1 MSPCSS
7 PWSNV
12 PRFPRYP
19 CRRVSSLIMSVFL
32 VFKLVFSL
40 IDKEVDER
48 PAGRRVGLVSQDM
61 DYDNSFGLSRILRP
75 LTAPSVVVNVNPVH
89 VFPLIDKEVDGPRSG
104 VGLVMVPVFLFSRL
118 GWPGVWGVDFF
129 VRAKTMVL
137 IRVIVENMV

>member
-1 MSPCSS
+1 
-7 PWSNV
+7 
-12 PRFPRYP
+12 
-19 CRRVSSLIMSVFL
+19 MSVFL

-89 VFPLIDKEVDGPRSG
+89 VFPLIDKEVDGPPIGRGSGDGPGFPIFSTWVTRG
-104 VGLVMVPVFLFSRL
+104 VGCGFLLFGPRRWFSS
-118 GWPGVWGVDFF
+118 
-129 VRAKTMVL
+129 A
-137 IRVIVENMV
+137 